1 MKVKE
6 YNLMEECVETG
17 IRFGINRAYK
27 YLDDQQS
34 FPDRDTLERNLIHE
48 IMVSIGEKFIFEG
61 GPEDE

>member
-1 MKVKE
+1 MKVRE
-6 YNLMEECVETG
+6 YILMEECVETG
-17 IRFGINRAYK
+17 IRFGISRAYK
-27 YLDDQQS
+27 YLEDQQS